1 MANPVED
8 YREHLSTLDEEGN
21 RKWIYPKKPKGKFH
35 TWRALVAVLLLTFLF
50 GAPFIKI
57 NGNPLLQFNVIERK
71 FSIFGNMFFPQDFY
85 IFMFAMIVG
94 VIFIGVFTLIFG
106 RIFCGWVCPQ
116 TIFMEMV
123 FRKIEYFIEGDWTKQ
138 KQLNRAP
145 WTASKIFKKTSK
157 HLIFLGIS
165 FFISNIF
172 LAYIIGSDDLL
183 KIMSEPPSQHVAGL
197 ISIVVFSLLFYGV
210 FAFMRE
216 QICTNI
222 CPYGR
227 LQSVLLDKHSIVV
240 AYDHERGESRAK
252 FRKNEDRAS
261 VDKGDCIDC
270 KQCIHVCPTGID
282 IRNGTQ
288 LECVNC
294 TACIDVCDDM
304 MANVGLPGGLIRY
317 ASEHNIETGSKFKV
331 TKRLI
336 LSSVLMVVLTV
347 IFIALLTVRGKLE
360 ATIMRT
366 PGMLYSEQLEGQYSN
381 LYNYSIANK
390 TSDGLSVQFRLESA
404 GGTVQMIGQ
413 QSLNL
418 NREQIVEGSF
428 FVHLDKNTVTSS
440 ENTVVIGVYAGD
452 EKVQEVS
459 TSFLGPK

>member
-1 MANPVED
+1 MANSVED
-8 YREHLSTLDEEGN
+8 YREHLSTLDEAGN
-21 RKWIYPKKPKGKFH
+21 RKWIYPKKPKGKYH
-35 TWRALVAVLLLTFLF
+35 TWRAIVAVLLLTFLF

-57 NGNPLLQFNVIERK
+57 NGNPLLQFDVIERK
-71 FSIFGNMFFPQDFY
+71 FSILGNMFFPQDFH

-94 VIFIGVFTLIFG
+94 IIFIGVFTLIFG

-116 TIFMEMV
+116 TIFMEMI

-145 WTASKIFKKTSK
+145 WTASKIFKKTAK
-157 HLIFLGIS
+157 HLIFFIIS

-172 LAYIIGSDDLL
+172 LAYVIGSDDLL
-183 KIMSEPPSQHVAGL
+183 KIMSEPPSQHIVGL
-197 ISIVVFSLLFYGV
+197 IAIIIFSFLFYGV

-216 QICTNI
+216 QVCTNI

-227 LQSVLLDKHSIVV
+227 LQSVLLDKYSIVV
-240 AYDHERGESRAK
+240 AYDHKRGESRGK
-252 FRKNEDRAS
+252 FRKNEDRAT
-261 VDKGDCIDC
+261 VNKGDCIDC
-270 KQCIHVCPTGID
+270 KQCINVCPTGID

-317 ASEHNIETGSKFKV
+317 ASEHNIETGSKFKF
-331 TKRLI
+331 TKRLMGFSTLLI
-336 LSSVLMVVLTV
+336 VLTV

-366 PGMLYSEQLEGQYSN
+366 PGMLYSEPIEGKYSN

-390 TSDGLSVQFRLESA
+390 TSNLLSVQFKLEST

-413 QSLNL
+413 QNLNL
-418 NREQIVEGSF
+418 DREQITEGSF
-428 FVHLDKNTVTSS
+428 FIHLDKNTVTSS